1 MKGGSSMR
9 LNPVLRNESK
19 LSVRTPRFSFMILI
33 YIAVL
38 SVGTLIFYNSY
49 SRDVYASG
57 INPQGAVTLYITMA
71 IIQAILLMF
80 IVPSLTA
87 TSICSEREKQTL
99 DILLSTRL
107 SPLQIILGKLSASSL
122 KVIMLVICT
131 IPLYAICGLIG
142 GVKLSNILL
151 LTGSFIINTI
161 FVGSIGVFIST
172 YSKTSKA
179 ATALTYALVLF
190 IFVGTIVIAYII
202 LMLNMYK
209 GGYNGSTQEIPIIAY
224 LSPATGFFVMLS
236 NQVGFGGNSLY
247 FIGQM
252 GISKYTDFISIGI
265 QLVLSCMF
273 IYLASRRL
281 NPLNKRIKI
290 RKNKNV
296 KAKKKVKE

>member
-1 MKGGSSMR
+1 MK

-19 LSVRTPRFSFMILI
+19 LSVRTPRFSFMIII

-38 SVGTLIFYNSY
+38 AVGTLLFYNSY
-49 SRDVYASG
+49 SSEVYYSG
-57 INPQGAVTLYITMA
+57 INPQSAVTLYIAMA
-71 IIQAILLMF
+71 VIQAILLMF

-107 SPLQIILGKLSASSL
+107 SPLQIIFGKLSASSL
-122 KVIMLVICT
+122 KVIMLVVCT

-142 GVKLSNILL
+142 GVKISNILL

-161 FVGSIGVFIST
+161 FVGAIGVFISA

-209 GGYNGSTQEIPIIAY
+209 GSYSGTTPEMPIIAY
-224 LSPATGFFVMLS
+224 LSPAIGFFTMLS
-236 NQVGFGGNSLY
+236 NQVGFGGNSFY
-247 FIGQM
+247 IIGQM
-252 GISKYTDFISIGI
+252 GIYKHADYVSIGI
-265 QLVLSCMF
+265 QLVLSCVF
-273 IYLASRRL
+273 IYFASRRL
-281 NPLNKRIKI
+281 NPLKGKI
-290 RKNKNV
+290 RFNKTRKV
-296 KAKKKVKE
+296 RTKKKVKE

>member
-1 MKGGSSMR
+1 MKI
-9 LNPVLRNESK
+9 NPVLRNESK
-19 LSVRTPRFSFMILI
+19 LSVRTPRFSLMILI
-33 YIAVL
+33 YISVL
-38 SVGTLIFYNSY
+38 ATGTLIFYNSY
-49 SRDVYASG
+49 SSDVYASG
-57 INPQGAVTLYITMA
+57 INPQGAITLYITMA

-99 DILLSTRL
+99 EILLSTRL

-142 GVKLSNILL
+142 GVKISNILL

-161 FVGSIGVFIST
+161 FVGSIGVFISS

-202 LMLNMYK
+202 LMLSMYR
-209 GGYNGSTQEIPIIAY
+209 GGYMGNTPDIPIIAY
-224 LSPATGFFVMLS
+224 LSPAIGFFVMLS

-247 FIGQM
+247 FIGQI
-252 GISKYTDFISIGI
+252 GINKYTDMISIGI
-265 QLVLSCMF
+265 QLVLSCIF
-273 IYLASRRL
+273 IYLASRKL
-281 NPLNKRIKI
+281 NPLKGKI
-290 RKNKNV
+290 RLNK
-296 KAKKKVKE
+296 KEKTKKRERTKKKVKE

>member
-1 MKGGSSMR
+1 MR

-19 LSVRTPRFSFMILI
+19 LSVRTPRFSLMILI
-33 YIAVL
+33 YVSVL
-38 SVGTLIFYNSY
+38 TVGTLIFYNSY
-49 SRDVYASG
+49 SREVYASG
-57 INPQGAVTLYITMA
+57 INPQGAVTLYIAMA
-71 IIQAILLMF
+71 VIQAILLMF

-107 SPLQIILGKLSASSL
+107 SPFQIIFGKLSASSL

-142 GVKLSNILL
+142 GVKISNILI

-161 FVGSIGVFIST
+161 FVGAMGVFISA

-202 LMLNMYK
+202 LMLNSYK
-209 GGYNGSTQEIPIIAY
+209 GAYNGNIPEIPIIAY
-224 LSPATGFFVMLS
+224 LSPAIGFFVMLS
-236 NQVGFGGNSLY
+236 NQVGFGGDSLY
-247 FIGQM
+247 FIGQI
-252 GISKYTDFISIGI
+252 GLSKHADYISVGI
-265 QLVLSCMF
+265 QLLLSFIF
-273 IYLASRRL
+273 IYFASRRL
-281 NPLNKRIKI
+281 NPLKGRIRFKRNKKVRT
-290 RKNKNV
+290 N
-296 KAKKKVKE
+296 KKVKE

>member
-1 MKGGSSMR
+1 MR

-19 LSVRTPRFSFMILI
+19 LSVRTPRFSLMILI

-49 SRDVYASG
+49 SSDVYASG
-57 INPQGAVTLYITMA
+57 INPQSAVTLYITLA

-122 KVIMLVICT
+122 KVIMLIVCT
-131 IPLYAICGLIG
+131 IPLYSICGLIG
-142 GVKLSNILL
+142 GVKLSNILIL
-151 LTGSFIINTI
+151 VGSFIISTI

-179 ATALTYALVLF
+179 ATSLTYALVLF
-190 IFVGTIVIAYII
+190 IFAGTIVIAYII
-202 LMLNMYK
+202 VMINLYK
-209 GGYNGSTQEIPIIAY
+209 SGYNSKTPDIPVIAY

-247 FIGQM
+247 FIQEI
-252 GISKYTDFISIGI
+252 GISKYADYISIGI
-265 QLVLSCMF
+265 QLVLSCIF
-273 IYLASRRL
+273 IFLAARKL
-281 NPLNKRIKI
+281 NPLNSIRIFKRSKKE
-290 RKNKNV
+290 RSN
-296 KAKKKVKE
+296 KKVKE

>member
-1 MKGGSSMR
+1 MKI
-9 LNPVLRNESK
+9 NPVLRNESK
-19 LSVRTPRFSFMILI
+19 LSVRTPRFSLMIFI
-33 YIAVL
+33 YISVL
-38 SVGTLIFYNSY
+38 AAGTLIFYNTY
-49 SRDVYASG
+49 SREVYATG

-71 IIQAILLMF
+71 VIQAILLMF

-142 GVKLSNILL
+142 GVKISNILL

-161 FVGSIGVFIST
+161 FVGAIGVFISS

-190 IFVGTIVIAYII
+190 IFVGTIVIAYIM
-202 LMLNMYK
+202 LMLNMYR
-209 GGYNGSTQEIPIIAY
+209 GGYSGNTPEIPFIAY
-224 LSPATGFFVMLS
+224 LSPALGFFVMLS
-236 NQVGFGGNSLY
+236 NQVGFGGGSFY

-252 GISKYTDFISIGI
+252 GANKHTDLISIGI
-265 QLVLSCMF
+265 QLVLSCIF
-273 IYLASRRL
+273 IYLAARRL
-281 NPLNKRIKI
+281 NPLKGKMKFN
-290 RKNKNV
+290 RKERSR
-296 KAKKKVKE
+296 KKVKE

>member
-1 MKGGSSMR
+1 MR
-9 LNPVLRNESK
+9 VNPVLRNESK
-19 LSVRTPRFSFMILI
+19 LSVRTFRFSLMILL
-33 YIAVL
+33 YISVLAVG
-38 SVGTLIFYNSY
+38 VLIFYNEY
-49 SRDVYASG
+49 SRDVYYSG
-57 INPQGAVTLYITMA
+57 INLQGAVTLYITMA
-71 IIQAILLMF
+71 IIQAVLLMF

-107 SPLQIILGKLSASSL
+107 TPLQIIFGKLSASSL

-131 IPLYAICGLIG
+131 IPLYAISGLIG
-142 GVKLSNILL
+142 GVKLSNILI

-161 FVGSIGVFIST
+161 FVGAIGVFISA

-190 IFVGTIVIAYII
+190 IFVGTIVIAFIMVMI
-202 LMLNMYK
+202 NS
-209 GGYNGSTQEIPIIAY
+209 YNGVYSGNNTPQIPIIAY

-236 NQVGFGGNSLY
+236 NQVGFGGNSFY

-252 GISKYTDFISIGI
+252 GVNKYADYISIAI
-265 QLVLSCMF
+265 QLVLSFIF
-273 IYLASRRL
+273 IYFAARRL
-281 NPLNKRIKI
+281 NPLKGKVILNKV
-290 RKNKNV
+290 RKE